1 MSLHYSIAPGTT
13 RLTSIRMGMRGC
25 EHNHNNMKEKLQ
37 HIFGEDRA
45 VSPVVGV
52 ALLIAMTV
60 ILAAII
66 AAVVL
71 GLGSNPAESPQATF
85 DFEQDGDDLH
95 ITHNGGDVLEGGEIE
110 IQYVDSNGAEQT
122 EEITEDWSVGETET
136 IDVDSDTTVRIVWHD
151 SDSSTTSTLTTYQ
164 VP

>member
-1 MSLHYSIAPGTT
+1 M
-13 RLTSIRMGMRGC
+13 
-25 EHNHNNMKEKLQ
+25 
-37 HIFGEDRA
+37 FGDDRA

-85 DFEQDGDDLH
+85 DFEHDAGTLY
-95 ITHNGGDVLEGGEIE
+95 ITHNGGDELEGGEIV
-110 IQYVDSNGAEQT
+110 IQVNGTDHPVDEDWTIGQT
-122 EEITEDWSVGETET
+122 EDVGATSG
-136 IDVDSDTTVRIVWHD
+136 DTVRIVWED
-151 SDSSTTSTLTTYQ
+151 SDSSTTSTLTTYE

>member
-1 MSLHYSIAPGTT
+1 
-13 RLTSIRMGMRGC
+13 
-25 EHNHNNMKEKLQ
+25 MKEKIQ

-85 DFEQDGDDLH
+85 DFDFDEDVNELN
-95 ITHNGGDVLEGGEIE
+95 ITHSGGDTLDADEIR
-110 IQYVDSNGAEQT
+110 IIVNGAE
-122 EEITEDWSVGETET
+122 ESVSELGVGDEWTVGDELT
-136 IDVDSDTTVRIVWHD
+136 VTANSGDTVRIVWHD
-151 SDSSTTSTLTTYQ
+151 SDSSTTSTITTYQ

>member
-1 MSLHYSIAPGTT
+1 M
-13 RLTSIRMGMRGC
+13 
-25 EHNHNNMKEKLQ
+25 
-37 HIFGEDRA
+37 FGDDRA

-85 DFEQDGDDLH
+85 DFDQDGDTLI
-95 ITHNGGDVLEGGEIE
+95 ITHNGGDVLEG
-110 IQYVDSNGAEQT
+110 D
-122 EEITEDWSVGETET
+122 EITIQWNDDDKELDEDWSVGDTREITEVT
-136 IDVDSDTTVRIVWHD
+136 DGDTVRIVWED
-151 SDSSTTSTLTTYQ
+151 SDSDTTSTLTTYE